1 MSDKTRDLVYQ
12 IGIIF
17 FLVALGVAVAFGVL
31 ADTQADALAGTIVAL
46 ITSITGVGV
55 SGLAKKNIRQTTTQT
70 VVTVQDVID
79 AIQADQDETA
89 GGRHRA
95 DSQAAPTVLDQV
107 HGVIRSRAD
116 QVRARYGQA

>member
-70 VVTVQDVID
+70 VVTVQDVIAALQSD
-79 AIQADQDETA
+79 DGT
-89 GGRHRA
+89 GKHRA
-95 DSQAAPTVLDQV
+95 EPAEPE
-107 HGVIRSRAD
+107 SRAD
-116 QVRARYGQA
+116 QVRARYGQS